1 MKKTRRLVKRVD
13 PEKLVIKDN
22 ALIMASYAL
31 SVEEQRLIL
40 ASIQKAH
47 SQKEPLN
54 ANLIKMS
61 LSVNEYADIYN
72 VELVTAY
79 KALSQS
85 SNRLW
90 ERSIVIKDEGKERE
104 IRWLQE
110 KAKYDSGKVELTFS
124 NVISKH
130 ISEVV
135 TTQTAYRLAQ
145 ATQLRTQHSIRL
157 FEIFQAVIDHES
169 QEGEWQVS
177 IDDFKE
183 KLKIQD
189 SYERWIDLK
198 KKVITPA
205 LNMINKN
212 TSLKVEW
219 KVSDK
224 EGKRITEILFIIFET
239 DQLTLSL
246 D

>member
-1 MKKTRRLVKRVD
+1 MKKTRNLVKRID

-22 ALIMASYAL
+22 ALIMASYSL
-31 SVEEQRLIL
+31 SVEEQRLLL

-54 ANLIKMS
+54 ANLIKVT
-61 LSVNEYADIYN
+61 LSVNEYAEIYN
-72 VELVTAY
+72 VEMVTAY
-79 KALSQS
+79 KALSKS
-85 SNRLW
+85 SDRLYD
-90 ERSIVIKDEGKERE
+90 RSITIKSEGKERE

-110 KAKYDSGKVELTFS
+110 KAKYDSGKVELIFT
-124 NVISKH
+124 NEVSKH

-135 TTQTAYRLAQ
+135 TKQTAYRLAQ

-157 FEIFQAVIDHES
+157 FEIFQTVIDHEN
-169 QEGEWQVS
+169 QEGEWEVS
-177 IDDFKE
+177 VDDFKDT
-183 KLKIQD
+183 LRIND

-205 LNMINKN
+205 ISMINRN

-219 KVSDK
+219 KIAGK
-224 EGKRITEILFIIFET
+224 EGKRITGIRFIVFET
-239 DQLTLSL
+239 DQLNLGL
-246 D
+246 E